1 MFQYIYKE
9 KTMSAYFVN
18 ISNEER
24 SNILDKH
31 KTIYDGYVTMYG
43 QQPKEQ
49 PLYVQDFANDK
60 GGITVNGKGDVKGY
74 TNTKIHESMDE
85 FSEMDKYEFI
95 PSEDEDDMDFDVED
109 EFSDYEEEFENYDLD
124 EVEDEDSKENIEES
138 VKKSLNM
145 FKRFKNFN

>member
-1 MFQYIYKE
+1 
-9 KTMSAYFVN
+9 MSAFFVN

-43 QQPKEQ
+43 QQPKQQ

-60 GGITVNGKGDVKGY
+60 GGITVNGKGNVKTY
-74 TNTKIHESMDE
+74 TNTNIHESEEEM
-85 FSEMDKYEFI
+85 EMDKYEFI
-95 PSEDEDDMDFDVED
+95 PSYDEDENLDFDIED
-109 EFSDYEEEFENYDLD
+109 EFSSEAGFEDYDLEDIKDEEE
-124 EVEDEDSKENIEES
+124 KENIKES
-138 VKKSLNM
+138 VEKSLDM

>member
-1 MFQYIYKE
+1 
-9 KTMSAYFVN
+9 MSAYFVN
-18 ISNEER
+18 VSNEER

-85 FSEMDKYEFI
+85 YSEMDKYEFI
-95 PSEDEDDMDFDVED
+95 PSDDEYDSFDFDVED
-109 EFSDYEEEFENYDLD
+109 EFSDDASFDNYDLED
-124 EVEDEDSKENIEES
+124 FTDEDEKENIEES
-138 VKKSLNM
+138 VKKSLDM

>member
-1 MFQYIYKE
+1 
-9 KTMSAYFVN
+9 MSAFFVN

-43 QQPKEQ
+43 QQSKQQ

-60 GGITVNGKGDVKGY
+60 GGITVNGKGNVKTY
-74 TNTKIHESMDE
+74 TNINIHESEEGM
-85 FSEMDKYEFI
+85 EMDKYEFI
-95 PSEDEDDMDFDVED
+95 PSYDEDENLDFDIED
-109 EFSDYEEEFENYDLD
+109 EFSSEPDFENYDLEDIKD
-124 EVEDEDSKENIEES
+124 EEEKENIKES
-138 VKKSLNM
+138 VEKSLDM